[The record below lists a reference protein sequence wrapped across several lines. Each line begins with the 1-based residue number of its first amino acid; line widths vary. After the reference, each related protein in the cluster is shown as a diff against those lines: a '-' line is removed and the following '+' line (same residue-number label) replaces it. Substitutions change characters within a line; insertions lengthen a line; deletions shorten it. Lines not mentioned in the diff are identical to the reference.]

1 MWALSSLIR
10 DQTQI
15 VRQILNYWTTRE
27 VPLLATLFFFL
38 TFYFVLGCS
47 QLTKN
52 VVMVEL
58 FSGEQ

>member
-27 VPLLATLFFFL
+27 IPEYIVNIAQNYFL
-38 TFYFVLGCS
+38 YGFALPSSDLISSRPY
-47 QLTKN
+47 N
-52 VVMVEL
+52 
-58 FSGEQ
+58 